1 MQIVGY
7 NSTMKYLI
15 ITFLFLLPRVSN
27 SEVLECSYT
36 FEGKV
41 QKQVWERGKF
51 KYGDFEKVTNMGFK
65 FPYFSGTMEMFI
77 DLSFAKEKGVNL
89 PIYIDYEDEYLL
101 ILKQYMLYGDGLG
114 VTIIKK
120 NTGQSSSLIIGLGSN
135 SSRVDAT
142 CSSN

>member
-1 MQIVGY
+1 
-7 NSTMKYLI
+7 MKYLI
-15 ITFLFLLPRVSN
+15 IIFLFLFPRVSN

-51 KYGDFEKVTNMGFK
+51 KYDDFEKVTSMGFK

-114 VTIIKK
+114 VTIIKRTQG
-120 NTGQSSSLIIGLGSN
+120 NLLL
-135 SSRVDAT
+135 
-142 CSSN
+142 

>member
-1 MQIVGY
+1 
-7 NSTMKYLI
+7 
-15 ITFLFLLPRVSN
+15 
-27 SEVLECSYT
+27 
-36 FEGKV
+36 
-41 QKQVWERGKF
+41 
-51 KYGDFEKVTNMGFK
+51 MGFK

-120 NTGQSSSLIIGLGSN
+120 DTGQSSSLIIGLGSN